1 MYSRDC
7 AIRPGQSITIEVSNK
22 PYVDQLIPPESND
35 YRWADL
41 ATIEIFDTENCQI
54 VSASMEAITGKPG
67 WYTYRF
73 QTTESMVKGVY
84 KVIVR
89 LSTYITPP
97 SPSGSPSTSGS
108 SGSPDTETMTDVKVS
123 YFTLMGLEF

>member
-1 MYSRDC
+1 
-7 AIRPGQSITIEVSNK
+7 
-22 PYVDQLIPPESND
+22 
-35 YRWADL
+35 
-41 ATIEIFDTENCQI
+41 
-54 VSASMEAITGKPG
+54 
-67 WYTYRF
+67 
-73 QTTESMVKGVY
+73 MVKGVY